1 MLEDAGN
8 LNKPYKKDKCGG
20 FIKDLDSYARK
31 ILVERRKIE
40 MQLEKAIGKLNA
52 ARKKRRGFWGSVLD
66 FCGGFCDAVSPIFPP
81 AKLGA
86 KACEKGLNLMEDNI
100 EKWEHN
106 VRLLERMLEIYSNQA
121 KASVD
126 LVNQAWEGIKKRL
139 HFYTDKHQE
148 FIRRLKQAS
157 DAIDNEYNFP
167 TPGVLLEYD
176 FERPAISYTP
186 KKSVF
191 NERLKDLRENFS
203 ASLYADL
210 CADLKDKINAFSY
223 RDRAK
228 ASKERELEKNLED
241 LTPSFRDKTN
251 ALSGDDLERLAISKE
266 KELEK
271 DLEDLMPS
279 VLGVPSYNESLTLA
293 KNRCVKNCKKALEGF
308 TEKIKE
314 PPNDSNAINEA
325 FNHLKTELE
334 RAIDDERLKGL
345 RENFA
350 SLCADLEDKIHHNA
364 LSNDD
369 LERMIAFRER
379 ELEKNLEDLV
389 GASSYDEN
397 PNDGLDRMAI
407 SKEKELEKSLEDLM
421 PSVLSVPSYNESLT
435 LAKNRCVKNCKK
447 ALEGFTEKIKEIPND
462 SNAINEAF
470 DSLETELERA
480 TENLSQKI
488 DPILERNENYTQKAL
503 EYREFLES
511 RKKGFIVDEQNPYP
525 EEVRFNEW
533 CLAEFD
539 SVFSTIVPLEDL
551 NKTACAHHALKALQA
566 ALKDNDLGFDAT
578 ELEQIA
584 KGFIPRGY
592 LWHFDAN
599 VLGNVAL
606 VREELLLG
614 VKHTKGYSLWTEFL
628 QKQN

>member
-1 MLEDAGN
+1 MVRRCRDFKESLQ
-8 LNKPYKKDKCGG
+8 KDKCGG
-20 FIKDLDSYARK
+20 FIKDLDSYALK
-31 ILVERRKIE
+31 IIVERRKIE

-52 ARKKRRGFWGSVLD
+52 ARKKRRGLWGSVLD
-66 FCGGFCDAVSPIFPP
+66 FCGGVCDAVSTIFPP

-86 KACEKGLNLMEDNI
+86 ELCEKGLNLMEDNI

-106 VRLLERMLEIYSNQA
+106 VKLLERMLEIYSTQA

-126 LVNQAWEGIKKRL
+126 LVNQAWEGVKKRL

-157 DAIDNEYNFP
+157 DAIDNEYNIA
-167 TPGVLLEYD
+167 TPEILKECD
-176 FERPAISYTP
+176 FESHTIVYSP

-191 NERLKDLRENFS
+191 NERLKDLREDFS
-203 ASLYADL
+203 ASLYADW
-210 CADLKDKINAFSY
+210 KDKINAFSNK
-223 RDRAK
+223 DRAK

-241 LTPSFRDKTN
+241 L
-251 ALSGDDLERLAISKE
+251 
-266 KELEK
+266 
-271 DLEDLMPS
+271 M
-279 VLGVPSYNESLTLA
+279 
-293 KNRCVKNCKKALEGF
+293 
-308 TEKIKE
+308 
-314 PPNDSNAINEA
+314 
-325 FNHLKTELE
+325 
-334 RAIDDERLKGL
+334 
-345 RENFA
+345 
-350 SLCADLEDKIHHNA
+350 
-364 LSNDD
+364 
-369 LERMIAFRER
+369 
-379 ELEKNLEDLV
+379 
-389 GASSYDEN
+389 GASSYDKN
-397 PNDGLDRMAI
+397 PNDELDRMAI
-407 SKEKELEKSLEDLM
+407 SKEREFEKSLEDLM

-435 LAKNRCVKNCKK
+435 LAKKRCVKNCKK
-447 ALEGFTEKIKEIPND
+447 ALEGFTEKIKEAPND

-470 DSLETELERA
+470 DNLERELEIA

-488 DPILERNENYTQKAL
+488 DPVLERNENYTQKAL

-511 RKKGFIVDEQNPYP
+511 RKEGFIVDEKNPYP

-533 CLAEFD
+533 RLAEFD
-539 SVFSTIVPLEDL
+539 SVFSAIVPLEDL

-614 VKHTKGYSLWTEFL
+614 VKHTKGYLLWKQFL
-628 QKQN
+628 QTQN

>member
-1 MLEDAGN
+1 MAEWKTDTEEVKKVVDKCREFKQTLQ
-8 LNKPYKKDKCGG
+8 KDKCGG
-20 FIKDLDSYARK
+20 FIKDLDSYALK
-31 ILVERRKIE
+31 IIVERRKTE
-40 MQLEKAIGKLNA
+40 MQLEKAIGELNA

-121 KASVD
+121 KASAD
-126 LVNQAWEGIKKRL
+126 LVNQAWEGVKKRL

-210 CADLKDKINAFSY
+210 KDKINAFSH

-228 ASKERELEKNLED
+228 APKEREWDLAGTDKESLTLAKNRCVKNIKEALEGFTKKIKESPNDSNAVNEAFNDLKTELERAIDDEHLKDLRENFASLYADLCTDLKDKIHHDTLSNEELECVMASKERELEKNLED
-241 LTPSFRDKTN
+241 WMGASSYDENPNDELDRM
-251 ALSGDDLERLAISKE
+251 AISKE

-293 KNRCVKNCKKALEGF
+293 KKNCVKNCKKALEGF

-314 PPNDSNAINEA
+314 A
-325 FNHLKTELE
+325 
-334 RAIDDERLKGL
+334 
-345 RENFA
+345 
-350 SLCADLEDKIHHNA
+350 
-364 LSNDD
+364 
-369 LERMIAFRER
+369 
-379 ELEKNLEDLV
+379 
-389 GASSYDEN
+389 
-397 PNDGLDRMAI
+397 
-407 SKEKELEKSLEDLM
+407 
-421 PSVLSVPSYNESLT
+421 
-435 LAKNRCVKNCKK
+435 
-447 ALEGFTEKIKEIPND
+447 PND

-470 DSLETELERA
+470 DSLERELEIA

-488 DPILERNENYTQKAL
+488 DPVLERNENYAQKAL

-511 RKKGFIVDEQNPYP
+511 RKKGFIVDEKNPYP

-533 CLAEFD
+533 RLAEFD
-539 SVFSTIVPLEDL
+539 SVFSAIVPLEDL

-592 LWHFDAN
+592 LWYFDAN

>member
-1 MLEDAGN
+1 MAEWKTDTEEV
-8 LNKPYKKDKCGG
+8 KKVVDKCREFKRSLQEERCLG
-20 FIKDLDSYARK
+20 FIKDLDSYALK
-31 ILVERRKIE
+31 IIVERRKIE
-40 MQLEKAIGKLNA
+40 MQLEKAIGELKK
-52 ARKKRRGFWGSVLD
+52 ARKERRGFWGFLGEIGRD
-66 FCGGFCDAVSPIFPP
+66 FCNAVGSVIPP
-81 AKLGA
+81 VKLCA
-86 KACEKGLNLMEDNI
+86 ELCEKGLNLMEDNI
-100 EKWEHN
+100 ERWEHN

-126 LVNQAWEGIKKRL
+126 LVNQAWEGVKKRL

-176 FERPAISYTP
+176 FERPTFSYNP

-210 CADLKDKINAFSY
+210 CADLKDKINAFSH
-223 RDRAK
+223 RDRTK

-293 KNRCVKNCKKALEGF
+293 KNRCVKNFKKALEGF

-314 PPNDSNAINEA
+314 APNDSNA
-325 FNHLKTELE
+325 
-334 RAIDDERLKGL
+334 
-345 RENFA
+345 
-350 SLCADLEDKIHHNA
+350 
-364 LSNDD
+364 
-369 LERMIAFRER
+369 
-379 ELEKNLEDLV
+379 V
-389 GASSYDEN
+389 
-397 PNDGLDRMAI
+397 
-407 SKEKELEKSLEDLM
+407 
-421 PSVLSVPSYNESLT
+421 
-435 LAKNRCVKNCKK
+435 
-447 ALEGFTEKIKEIPND
+447 
-462 SNAINEAF
+462 NEAF
-470 DSLETELERA
+470 DNLERELERA

-511 RKKGFIVDEQNPYP
+511 RKEGFIVDEKNPYP
-525 EEVRFNEW
+525 EEVSFNEW
-533 CLAEFD
+533 RLAEFD
-539 SVFSTIVPLEDL
+539 SVFSAIVLLEDL

-566 ALKDNDLGFDAT
+566 ALKDNDLGFDAA

>member
-1 MLEDAGN
+1 
-8 LNKPYKKDKCGG
+8 
-20 FIKDLDSYARK
+20 
-31 ILVERRKIE
+31 
-40 MQLEKAIGKLNA
+40 
-52 ARKKRRGFWGSVLD
+52 
-66 FCGGFCDAVSPIFPP
+66 
-81 AKLGA
+81 
-86 KACEKGLNLMEDNI
+86 MEDNI

-106 VRLLERMLEIYSNQA
+106 VRLLERMLEIYSTQA
-121 KASVD
+121 KASAD

-191 NERLKDLRENFS
+191 NERLKDLREDFS
-203 ASLYADL
+203 ASLY
-210 CADLKDKINAFSY
+210 ADLKDKINAFSH

-228 ASKERELEKNLED
+228 ASKEREGD
-241 LTPSFRDKTN
+241 LAGADK
-251 ALSGDDLERLAISKE
+251 
-266 KELEK
+266 
-271 DLEDLMPS
+271 
-279 VLGVPSYNESLTLA
+279 ESLILA
-293 KNRCVKNCKKALEGF
+293 KNRCVKNFKEALEGF
-308 TEKIKE
+308 TKKIKKS
-314 PPNDSNAINEA
+314 PNDSNAINEA
-325 FNHLKTELE
+325 FNDLKTELE
-334 RAIDDERLKGL
+334 RAIDDERLKDL

-364 LSNDD
+364 LSNDE
-369 LERMIAFRER
+369 LERVMASKER
-379 ELEKNLEDLV
+379 ELEKNLEDWM

-397 PNDGLDRMAI
+397 PNDDLDRMAI
-407 SKEKELEKSLEDLM
+407 SKEQEFEKSLEDLI

-447 ALEGFTEKIKEIPND
+447 ALEGFTEKIKEAPND

-488 DPILERNENYTQKAL
+488 DPVLERNENYTHQAL

-511 RKKGFIVDEQNPYP
+511 RKEGFIVDEQNRYP
-525 EEVRFNEW
+525 EEVRFNERR
-533 CLAEFD
+533 LAEFD
-539 SVFSTIVPLEDL
+539 SVFSAIVPLEDL

>member
-1 MLEDAGN
+1 MAEWKTDTEEV
-8 LNKPYKKDKCGG
+8 KKVVEKCREFKRSLQEEKCSP
-20 FIKDLDSYARK
+20 FIKDLDSYALK
-31 ILVERRKIE
+31 IIVERRKTE
-40 MQLEKAIGKLNA
+40 MQLEKAIGELNKAKSNEDDAKVALRVLQGASVVSWIWPPVRIAVTA
-52 ARKKRRGFWGSVLD
+52 AIVAAEAVLKFMKEDTEKCKR
-66 FCGGFCDAVSPIFPP
+66 
-81 AKLGA
+81 
-86 KACEKGLNLMEDNI
+86 
-100 EKWEHN
+100 N
-106 VRLLERMLEIYSNQA
+106 VELLERMLEIYSNQA

-203 ASLYADL
+203 ASLYADW
-210 CADLKDKINAFSY
+210 KDKINAFSH

-228 ASKERELEKNLED
+228 ASKERELEKN
-241 LTPSFRDKTN
+241 
-251 ALSGDDLERLAISKE
+251 
-266 KELEK
+266 
-271 DLEDLMPS
+271 LEDLMPS

-293 KNRCVKNCKKALEGF
+293 KKNCVKNCKEALEGF
-308 TEKIKE
+308 TEKVKKS
-314 PPNDSNAINEA
+314 PNDLNA
-325 FNHLKTELE
+325 
-334 RAIDDERLKGL
+334 
-345 RENFA
+345 
-350 SLCADLEDKIHHNA
+350 
-364 LSNDD
+364 
-369 LERMIAFRER
+369 
-379 ELEKNLEDLV
+379 V
-389 GASSYDEN
+389 
-397 PNDGLDRMAI
+397 
-407 SKEKELEKSLEDLM
+407 
-421 PSVLSVPSYNESLT
+421 
-435 LAKNRCVKNCKK
+435 
-447 ALEGFTEKIKEIPND
+447 
-462 SNAINEAF
+462 NEAF
-470 DSLETELERA
+470 DSLETELEHA

-488 DPILERNENYTQKAL
+488 DPVLERNENYAQKAL

-511 RKKGFIVDEQNPYP
+511 RKEGFIVDEQNPYP

-533 CLAEFD
+533 RLAEFD
-539 SVFSTIVPLEDL
+539 SVFSAIVPLEDL

-566 ALKDNDLGFDAT
+566 TLKDNDLGFDAT

>member
-1 MLEDAGN
+1 MAEWKTDTEEV
-8 LNKPYKKDKCGG
+8 KKVVEKCREFKRSLQEERCFG
-20 FIKDLDSYARK
+20 FIKDLDSYAQK
-31 ILVERRKIE
+31 IIVECRKIE
-40 MQLEKAIGKLNA
+40 MQLQNAREELKKAKSNEDDAKVALRVLQGASILSCIWSPARIATATAVVAAEVVLKFMKEDTEKCK
-52 ARKKRRGFWGSVLD
+52 RKV
-66 FCGGFCDAVSPIFPP
+66 
-81 AKLGA
+81 
-86 KACEKGLNLMEDNI
+86 E
-100 EKWEHN
+100 
-106 VRLLERMLEIYSNQA
+106 LLEQALEIYSTQA

-126 LVNQAWEGIKKRL
+126 LVNQAWEGVKKRL

-167 TPGVLLEYD
+167 TPGVLKEYD
-176 FERPAISYTP
+176 FERPAISYNP

-191 NERLKDLRENFS
+191 NERLKDLREDFS
-203 ASLYADL
+203 ASLYADW
-210 CADLKDKINAFSY
+210 KDKINAFSHK
-223 RDRAK
+223 DRAK
-228 ASKERELEKNLED
+228 ASKDREGD
-241 LTPSFRDKTN
+241 L
-251 ALSGDDLERLAISKE
+251 A
-266 KELEK
+266 
-271 DLEDLMPS
+271 
-279 VLGVPSYNESLTLA
+279 GV
-293 KNRCVKNCKKALEGF
+293 
-308 TEKIKE
+308 
-314 PPNDSNAINEA
+314 
-325 FNHLKTELE
+325 
-334 RAIDDERLKGL
+334 
-345 RENFA
+345 
-350 SLCADLEDKIHHNA
+350 
-364 LSNDD
+364 
-369 LERMIAFRER
+369 
-379 ELEKNLEDLV
+379 
-389 GASSYDEN
+389 SSYDEN

-407 SKEKELEKSLEDLM
+407 SKEQELEKSLEDLM
-421 PSVLSVPSYNESLT
+421 PSVLSVPSYNERFS

-447 ALEGFTEKIKEIPND
+447 VLQDFTEKIKEAPND

-488 DPILERNENYTQKAL
+488 DPILERNEDYTQKAL

-511 RKKGFIVDEQNPYP
+511 RKEGFIVDEKNSYP

-533 CLAEFD
+533 RLAEFD
-539 SVFSTIVPLEDL
+539 SVFSAIVPLEDF

-566 ALKDNDLGFDAT
+566 ALKDNDLGFDAA